1 MPTKS
6 FQFKLLDFAYIQYGN
21 RKVVSRILLNRFMVV
36 YNHLVVVHTGPKAN
50 TNKTQTQADL
60 RGSPKPGT
68 STEAA
73 DCILMEE

>member
-1 MPTKS
+1 MFSKEE
-6 FQFKLLDFAYIQYGN
+6 LLGERGVA
-21 RKVVSRILLNRFMVV
+21 
-36 YNHLVVVHTGPKAN
+36 HTGPKVN